1 MAAALNQRYS
11 SLVSASLTRGSVADL
26 LAEVGEA
33 HEPGCAVGVSRDG
46 QVLYAGGRGVADLA
60 TGRPLD
66 ERTTF
71 DIASVSKQF
80 TAAAVVLLA
89 ADGVVDLDDDVRE
102 YVPELPDRGVT
113 ITLEQLLHHTGGLP
127 EYTELLAEEFDDT
140 DLTTTGQALDAIV
153 EAPASGVVP
162 GTTFEYSN
170 TGYFLLGLVVERA
183 TGQPCSEVLSERL
196 FDPLGMEASDVRDDA
211 DLRVAAGAEGYVV
224 DRGGSFLDGTTNWE
238 QVGDGAVWSSVL
250 DLLLW
255 ADNLLTFEV
264 GGSVLRDGLLTPGP
278 VPDEDGLGYG
288 GGLTLG
294 DDLVEHSGSWAGFLS
309 DLGVEPSSGT
319 AVVALCNRDDGD
331 AYGLTQQLLE
341 LAR

>member
-1 MAAALNQRYS
+1 VAAALNQRYS

-71 DIASVSKQF
+71 DIASVSKQS

-183 TGQPCSEVLSERL
+183 TGQPYSEVLSERL

-211 DLRVAAGAEGYVV
+211 DLRVAAGAEG
-224 DRGGSFLDGTTNWE
+224 
-238 QVGDGAVWSSVL
+238 
-250 DLLLW
+250 
-255 ADNLLTFEV
+255 
-264 GGSVLRDGLLTPGP
+264 
-278 VPDEDGLGYG
+278 
-288 GGLTLG
+288 
-294 DDLVEHSGSWAGFLS
+294 
-309 DLGVEPSSGT
+309 
-319 AVVALCNRDDGD
+319 
-331 AYGLTQQLLE
+331 
-341 LAR
+341 